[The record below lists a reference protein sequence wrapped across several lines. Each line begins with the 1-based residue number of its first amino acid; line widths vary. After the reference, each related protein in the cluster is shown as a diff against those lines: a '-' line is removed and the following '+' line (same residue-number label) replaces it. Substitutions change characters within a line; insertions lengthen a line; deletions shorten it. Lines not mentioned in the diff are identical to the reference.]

1 MPIAPGNSRN
11 SENPQPKAAAHPPAI
26 DWANVASEVRIM
38 RQLDKV
44 PGQHHQGQE
53 SQGPT
58 GSRSP
63 AAVMH

>member
-1 MPIAPGNSRN
+1 MPTAPGNSRN
-11 SENPQPKAAAHPPAI
+11 PEGAQPKAPASSI

-38 RQLDKV
+38 RQLDKG

-58 GSRSP
+58 SS
-63 AAVMH
+63 